1 MSHSIIING
10 RLVPGPHGKGLVA
23 QHIAEHTGT
32 EEAAIEYT
40 ITYRPD
46 HSLGLAEQQKRVKRL
61 QSLAAKIEKV
71 VDGGEEE

>member
-10 RLVPGPHGKGLVA
+10 RRVPGPHGKGLVA
-23 QHIAEHTGT
+23 QHAET

-46 HSLGLAEQQKRVKRL
+46 HSLGLGEQQKRVKRL
-61 QSLAAKIEKV
+61 QALAAKIEKV
-71 VDGGEEE
+71 VDGGDEE